1 MADTPELPEDATA
14 DEVAAAVEVDT
25 QSHLRQATLPDGSVR
40 VGAAEA
46 RALVASFRRVRDTQ
60 RGRYAASIAELPAD
74 TIRIANAIAVIG
86 EEVTPEERRHL
97 LEDLVDLQA
106 FVPDAPASLRPPPSS
121 PGSEPAAATA
131 DPLLES
137 IRWRQAALM
146 AYAMGHASVVGDH
159 NAIRDRWTAIG
170 DARSAIDLVNKYRE
184 SQAGGFAAITAWLIG
199 APIGFGLA
207 VITGTAR
214 PSIVAIVALA
224 IGWLASP
231 YLGAGVGLFEAK
243 VERSAIRRSHP
254 SLVGRLEVVV
264 GLGVIALVPVI
275 AGIVVTI
282 LATRLGLP

>member
-1 MADTPELPEDATA
+1 MADTPELSQDATA
-14 DEVAAAVEVDT
+14 EEIVAAVEEDT
-25 QSHLRQATLPDGSVR
+25 QRHLEQATLPDGTVT
-40 VGAAEA
+40 VDAAEA
-46 RALVASFRRVRDTQ
+46 RELVASFRRVRDTQ
-60 RGRYAASIAELPAD
+60 RGRYAASITELPAD
-74 TIRIANAIAVIG
+74 ALRIANAIAVIG
-86 EEVTPEERRHL
+86 EGVTPDERRHL

-121 PGSEPAAATA
+121 TGSEPAATA

-184 SQAGGFAAITAWLIG
+184 SQAGGFAALTAWLIG

-207 VITGTAR
+207 VIAGTAR
-214 PSIVAIVALA
+214 PSIAAIIALG
-224 IGWLASP
+224 IGWLGAP

-243 VERSAIRRSHP
+243 VEGSAIRRSHP
-254 SLVGRLEVVV
+254 TLVGRLEVVV
-264 GLGVIALVPVI
+264 GLGVVALVPVI
-275 AGIVVTI
+275 AGIVVTV